1 MLYSTFATMNLQ
13 QATHLIAAA
22 TRFLPHPARSQ
33 HWADLGCGAGLF
45 TEALAGLLPAGSSV
59 SGIDT
64 KPSLRKQT
72 TSGNVTILP
81 MTADFINHTLPLHN
95 LDGILMANS
104 LHYVK
109 DKPALLQKLRA
120 YMLEDAPLIIIEYDT
135 DTPVP
140 TWVPYP
146 ISYASLKE
154 SLGNDYA
161 IQKLGEKPSA
171 YGRSQL
177 YAAIA
182 IPVHR

>member
-1 MLYSTFATMNLQ
+1 MNIQ

-22 TRFLPHPARSQ
+22 ARFLPHPAGPQ

-59 SGIDT
+59 YGIDT
-64 KPSLRKQT
+64 KPLLRKQT
-72 TSGNVTILP
+72 TPGGVTILP
-81 MTADFINHTLPLHN
+81 MTADFIKAPLPVHH

-109 DKPALLQKLRA
+109 DKSALLQKLKA
-120 YMLEDAPLIIIEYDT
+120 YKQGDAPLMIIEYDT

-161 IQKLGEKPSA
+161 IEKLGERPSV
-171 YGRSQL
+171 YGRSQM

-182 IPVHR
+182 IPVQR